1 METRF
6 LMFMLYFKFREK
18 LFIKHSL
25 NAVNNT
31 WVITDSNSSNNK
43 RKPEKILQENVNLF
57 RMILQVK
64 IIVGILQ
71 RKN

>member
-43 RKPEKILQENVNLF
+43 RKPEKIL
-57 RMILQVK
+57 
-64 IIVGILQ
+64 
-71 RKN
+71 